1 MARNSITFDF
11 STVIKAL
18 DRTKAD
24 MQASAVIGVQDAVD
38 DLLAESRD
46 EAPLDKGTLRMTA
59 FNEVTVAENGEVV
72 GTVIYNAV
80 NESAS
85 GERANYALIL
95 HEMGR
100 FKDPTTPGTRPK
112 YLERPL
118 KKNANRYNRMIASA
132 IRKGLR

>member
-1 MARNSITFDF
+1 MGRNTVTFDF
-11 STVIKAL
+11 NTVIKAL
-18 DRTKAD
+18 DRTKLD
-24 MQASAVIGVQDAVD
+24 IQASAIIGVQDAVD

-46 EAPLDKGTLRMTA
+46 EAPLDEGTLRMTA
-59 FNEVTVAENGEVV
+59 FNEVKIADNGEVI

-80 NESAS
+80 NESET

-100 FKDPTTPGTRPK
+100 FKNPTTPGTRPK

-118 KKNANRYNRMIASA
+118 KKNAKRYNRMIATA